1 MSKKEEI
8 LRAAAY
14 LFATKGFKEA
24 SMAEVAAMTATA
36 GSNIFYHFKTKED
49 IFLAVLKTIRDDM
62 LTQMEHLLS
71 GQQFTGGM
79 SMIEHLVASYLSM
92 AKSNPHWFMLLHR
105 SYPHELAAV
114 NPSCRESLAAIYEGF
129 IDLFERA
136 IRAGQEDGSVTK
148 GSARKKAMVVF
159 AMVDGVVRFDTH
171 HLYEAGALYDEL
183 MTSCRRMLKPGA

>member
-36 GSNIFYHFKTKED
+36 GSNIFYHFKTKEE
-49 IFLAVLKTIRDDM
+49 IFLSVLKTIRDDM
-62 LTQMEHLLS
+62 LLKMENLL
-71 GQQFTGGM
+71 GGRQFACGM
-79 SMIEHLVASYLSM
+79 NMIEHLVASYLGM
-92 AKSNPHWFMLLHR
+92 AESNPHWFMLLHR

-114 NPSCRESLAAIYEGF
+114 AE
-129 IDLFERA
+129 
-136 IRAGQEDGSVTK
+136 

-183 MTSCRRMLKPGA
+183 MTSCRRMLKRDA